1 MEIRHILAPTDFSE
15 HSKKALTYAFGLAK
29 QFGARLSILHVV
41 EIPPYP
47 VEGYAPPGLAATFL
61 DDLERQAIQEL
72 AQLLPEAAGEKVEVV
87 RSVVVGSPY
96 RKILEATETEP
107 VDLLVMATAGRT
119 GISRL
124 VLGSVAERVV
134 RHAACPVLTIRT
146 HDESEGA

>member
-1 MEIRHILAPTDFSE
+1 MEIRHILAPTDFSD
-15 HSKKALTYAFGLAK
+15 HSKKALAYAFGLAK
-29 QFGARLSILHVV
+29 HFGAKLSILHVV

-47 VEGYAPPGLAATFL
+47 VEGYAPPTLAATFL
-61 DDLERQAIQEL
+61 DDLERQAKEEL
-72 AQLLPEAAGEKVEVV
+72 AQLLPEAEAEKVEVT
-87 RSVVVGSPY
+87 RAVVIGSPY
-96 RKILEATETEP
+96 RKILETAEAEG

-146 HDESEGA
+146 HDE